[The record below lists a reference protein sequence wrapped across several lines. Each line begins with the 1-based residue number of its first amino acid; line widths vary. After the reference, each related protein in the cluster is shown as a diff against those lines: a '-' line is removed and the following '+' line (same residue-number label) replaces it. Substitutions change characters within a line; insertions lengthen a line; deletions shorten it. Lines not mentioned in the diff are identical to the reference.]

1 MNVYTNTLTPS
12 DTIARYI
19 FNKTHFAASTGRVK
33 YPAFLPPDGETSVY
47 RITSLTEEEIWDIGQ
62 RYVAEVSGRTLRAR
76 GDLFVSD
83 VFSVGLNV
91 ELETATHHLHANVIG
106 WPPQKAQRML
116 GAKKLEGKAQLV
128 VKPSLGANVSETPT
142 T

>member
-1 MNVYTNTLTPS
+1 MNIDPNNLTPS

-19 FNKTHFAASTGRVK
+19 FNKAHFAASTGRVK
-33 YPAFLPPDGETSVY
+33 YPAFLPPDGETSVF

-62 RYVAEVSGRTLRAR
+62 HYVAEVSGRTLRAR

-83 VFSVGLNV
+83 VFTVGLHV

-106 WPPQKAQRML
+106 WPTQKGQRIL
-116 GAKKLEGKAQLV
+116 IAKKLEGKAQLV
-128 VKPSLGANVSETPT
+128 VNPSDKNGP
-142 T
+142 

>member
-1 MNVYTNTLTPS
+1 MNIDENRLTPS

-19 FNKTHFAASTGRVK
+19 FYQRYFTASTGRVK

-62 RYVAEVSGRTLRAR
+62 HYVAEVSGRTLRAR

-83 VFSVGLNV
+83 VFTVGLNV
-91 ELETATHHLHANVIG
+91 ELETAIHHLHGNIIG
-106 WPPQKAQRML
+106 WPTPKGQRIL
-116 GAKKLEGKAQLV
+116 IAKKLEGKAQLV
-128 VKPSLGANVSETPT
+128 VKPSNKGFI
-142 T
+142 

>member
-1 MNVYTNTLTPS
+1 MNIDANSLIPS

-33 YPAFLPPDGETSVY
+33 YSAFLPPDGETSVY
-47 RITSLTEEEIWDIGQ
+47 RITSLTEGEICDMGQ

-83 VFSVGLNV
+83 VFSVGPNV
-91 ELETATHHLHANVIG
+91 ALETSTHHLHANVIG

-116 GAKKLEGKAQLV
+116 VAKKLEGKAQLV
-128 VKPSLGANVSETPT
+128 VKPSLQKSVYETSH
-142 T
+142 